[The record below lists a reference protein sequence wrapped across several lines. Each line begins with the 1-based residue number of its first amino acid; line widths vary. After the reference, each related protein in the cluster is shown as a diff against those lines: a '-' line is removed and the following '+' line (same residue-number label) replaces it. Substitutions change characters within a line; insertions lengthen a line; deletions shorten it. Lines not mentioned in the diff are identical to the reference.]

1 MDVGKGPGSAS
12 ERQEWLG
19 GWRVCG
25 CCQSVVWG
33 QMAPLGLSLGV
44 PGLGVPGSGPEGL
57 L

>member
-1 MDVGKGPGSAS
+1 MDVRKGPRPAS

-25 CCQSVVWG
+25 CCQSVMGG
-33 QMAPLGLSLGV
+33 QMAPLGLSRGV
-44 PGLGVPGSGPEGL
+44 PGLAVPGSGLEDL

>member
-1 MDVGKGPGSAS
+1 MDVGKGAGPAS

-33 QMAPLGLSLGV
+33 QMAPLGLSRGV